1 MKICVIGAG
10 AMGGAY
16 GGLLAR
22 AGHEV
27 TLVDAWAEHVAAIRA
42 NGLQL
47 EGVAGEHRIKVRAE
61 SAVPDQLNAD
71 LVMVWTDSNNTSEA
85 ARAAAKALGP
95 DGFAITMQ
103 NGIGNVETLVEVL
116 GKGRVAAGSSMASA
130 ATGGPGRS
138 VLTHMGMSTI
148 GELDG
153 KTTKRLENLRDALAG
168 AGFEVRVHPDIMSV
182 IWTKFALNC
191 TINALCAT
199 TGLRL
204 GEIARLPAM
213 DRFQDRIIDE
223 VLAVTKAK
231 GMKLD
236 YPDFR
241 GHIKE
246 HCWKKFSRPSMLQHI
261 ESGKR
266 TEIGALNARLV
277 EEAAKLGVPTP
288 YNDALACLLRGV
300 EYKRTKAA
308 GLGEADYSALEK
320 KAANEPAPARRG

>member
-22 AGHEV
+22 AGHDV
-27 TLVDAWAEHVAAIRA
+27 TFVDAWAEHVAAVNA
-42 NGLQL
+42 GGLQL
-47 EGVAGEHRIKVRAE
+47 EGVAGEHRIRLRAFT
-61 SAVPDQLNAD
+61 SVPGGLDAD
-71 LVMVWTDSNNTSEA
+71 LAMIWTDSNST
-85 ARAAAKALGP
+85 RDAAASAVNALGP

-103 NGIGNVETLVEVL
+103 NGIGNVESLVEAL
-116 GKGRVAAGSSMASA
+116 GKDRVAGGSSMASA
-130 ATGGPGRS
+130 ATRGPGRS
-138 VLTHMGMSTI
+138 VLTHMGMTTI

-153 KTTKRLENLRDALAG
+153 RNTKRIETLRDALAA
-168 AGFEVRVHPDIMSV
+168 AGFEARVHPDILSV

-261 ESGKR
+261 DAGKR

-308 GLGEADYSALEK
+308 GLTEADYAALEK
-320 KAANEPAPARRG
+320 KAADEPAPARRG

>member
-10 AMGGAY
+10 AMGGSF

-22 AGHEV
+22 SGHDV
-27 TLVDAWAEHVAAIRA
+27 TLVDAWADHIAAIRA
-42 NGLQL
+42 NGLLL
-47 EGVAGEHRIKVRAE
+47 EGVAGEHRIKLRAE
-61 SAVPDQLNAD
+61 TAAPAGLDAD
-71 LVMVWTDSNNTSEA
+71 LVMIWTDSNSTREA
-85 ARAAAKALGP
+85 GAAAAKVLAA

-103 NGIGNVETLVEVL
+103 NGIGNVEALVEVL
-116 GKGRVAAGSSMASA
+116 GKGRVAGGSSMASA
-130 ATGGPGRS
+130 AIRGPGRS
-138 VLTHMGMSTI
+138 ALTHMGMSSI

-153 KTTKRLENLRDALAG
+153 RATPRMEKLREALAG
-168 AGFEVRVHPDIMSV
+168 AGFEAQVHPDILSK

-223 VLAVTKAK
+223 VMAVTQAK
-231 GMKLD
+231 GITLD
-236 YPDFR
+236 DPDFR

-261 ESGKR
+261 DAGKR

-277 EEAAKLGVPTP
+277 EEGAKLGVPTP

-300 EYKRTKAA
+300 EHKRTKAA
-308 GLGEADYSALEK
+308 GLTEAEYAAMEK
-320 KAANEPAPARRG
+320 NAANEPAPARRS

>member
-10 AMGGAY
+10 AMGGSF

-22 AGHEV
+22 AGHDV
-27 TLVDAWAEHVAAIRA
+27 IFVDAWAEHVAAIRA
-42 NGLQL
+42 GGLHI
-47 EGVAGEHRIKVRAE
+47 EGVAGEHRVKVRAGT
-61 SAVPDQLNAD
+61 AVPENLNVD
-71 LVMVWTDSNNTSEA
+71 VVMVWTDSNNTREA
-85 ARAAAKALGP
+85 AAGAAKALAP
-95 DGFAITMQ
+95 EGFAITMQ

-116 GKGRVAAGSSMASA
+116 GKGRVAGGSSMASA
-130 ATGGPGRS
+130 AMRGPGRS

-153 KTTKRLENLRDALAG
+153 KNTKRLENLRDALVG
-168 AGFEVRVHPDIMSV
+168 AGFEVRIHPDILSV

-231 GMKLD
+231 GITLD
-236 YPDFR
+236 DPDFR

-261 ESGKR
+261 DAGKR

-277 EEAAKLGVPTP
+277 EEGAKLGVPTP

-300 EYKRTKAA
+300 EHKRSKAA
-308 GLGEADYSALEK
+308 GLTEADYAAMEK
-320 KAANEPAPARRG
+320 EAGSAPARR

>member
-22 AGHEV
+22 AGHDV
-27 TLVDAWAEHVAAIRA
+27 TFVDAWAEHVAAIRA
-42 NGLQL
+42 SGLQL
-47 EGVAGEHRIKVRAE
+47 QGVAGEHRIKARAE
-61 SAVPDQLNAD
+61 TEVPAGLNAD
-71 LVMVWTDSNNTSEA
+71 LAMVWTDSNSTREA
-85 ARAAAKALGP
+85 AAAAAKALGP
-95 DGFAITMQ
+95 EGFAITMQ

-153 KTTKRLENLRDALAG
+153 KTTKRLEALRDALAT
-168 AGFEVRVHPDIMSV
+168 AGFEVRIHPDILSV

-213 DRFQDRIIDE
+213 DRFQDRVIDE

-277 EEAAKLGVPTP
+277 EEAAKLGIPTP

-308 GLGEADYSALEK
+308 GLSEADYTALEK
-320 KAANEPAPARRG
+320 KAAHEPAPSRRG

>member
-22 AGHEV
+22 AGHDV
-27 TLVDAWAEHVAAIRA
+27 TLVDTWAEHIAAIRA
-42 NGLQL
+42 DGLIV
-47 EGVAGEHRIKVRAE
+47 EGVAGEHRVKVRAE
-61 SAVPDQLNAD
+61 TAVPENSKFDV
-71 LVMVWTDSNNTSEA
+71 VMVWTDSNNTRQA
-85 ARAAAKALGP
+85 ADAAAKALGE

-116 GKGRVAAGSSMASA
+116 GKQRVAGGSSMASA
-130 ATGGPGRS
+130 ATRGPGRS
-138 VLTHMGMSTI
+138 VLTHMGKTTI

-153 KTTKRLENLRDALAG
+153 KSTKRIEDLRDALAA
-168 AGFEVRVHPDIMSV
+168 AGFVDVRVHPDILSV
-182 IWTKFALNC
+182 IWSKFALNC
-191 TINALCAT
+191 TINALCAA

-213 DRFQDRIIDE
+213 DRLQDRVIDE
-223 VLAVTKAK
+223 VIAVTKAK
-231 GMKLD
+231 GLTLE

-261 ESGKR
+261 EAGRR

-277 EEAAKLGVPTP
+277 EEGTKLGVPTP
-288 YNDALACLLRGV
+288 YNDAVACLLRGV
-300 EYKRTKAA
+300 EFKRTQAA
-308 GLGEADYSALEK
+308 GRTEADYSALEK
-320 KAANEPAPARRG
+320 EAASAPKGR